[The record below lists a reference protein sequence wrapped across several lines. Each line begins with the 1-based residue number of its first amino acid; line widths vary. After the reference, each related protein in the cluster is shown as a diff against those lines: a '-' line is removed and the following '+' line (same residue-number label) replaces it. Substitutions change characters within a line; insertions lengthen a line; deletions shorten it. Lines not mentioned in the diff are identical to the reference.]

1 MQIPRSSRTSR
12 TVFIFFMRVLYH
24 GLGGLSRGNLRK
36 LENGALFD
44 LNLSVRPFCQKLS
57 LTNKRGRLSSVEAV
71 QNLLRGAKGDEDD
84 EHGERG
90 VFHVCIIPRIGKNAR
105 GKKEN
110 SPENLTSMVPSRV
123 SHRAIDPGTPII
135 FKSSQK

>member
-12 TVFIFFMRVLYH
+12 TVFIFFMRVLYQR
-24 GLGGLSRGNLRK
+24 LEGLSRGNLRK
-36 LENGALFD
+36 LENGTLFD
-44 LNLSVRPFCQKLS
+44 QNLSVRPFCQKL
-57 LTNKRGRLSSVEAV
+57 LPAIKRGLLSAVEAV

-90 VFHVCIIPRIGKNAR
+90 VFHGCIISRIGKNAR
-105 GKKEN
+105 RKKEN
-110 SPENLTSMVPSRV
+110 SPENLTLMVPSRV

>member
-1 MQIPRSSRTSR
+1 
-12 TVFIFFMRVLYH
+12 
-24 GLGGLSRGNLRK
+24 
-36 LENGALFD
+36 
-44 LNLSVRPFCQKLS
+44 
-57 LTNKRGRLSSVEAV
+57 VEAV

-90 VFHVCIIPRIGKNAR
+90 VFHGCIISRIGKNAR
-105 GKKEN
+105 RKKEN
-110 SPENLTSMVPSRV
+110 SPENLTLMVPSRV